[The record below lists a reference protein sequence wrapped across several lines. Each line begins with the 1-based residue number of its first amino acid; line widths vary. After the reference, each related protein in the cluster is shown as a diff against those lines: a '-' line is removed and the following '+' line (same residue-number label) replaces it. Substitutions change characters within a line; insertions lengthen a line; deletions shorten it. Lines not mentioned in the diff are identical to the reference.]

1 MAAEDSRSLRAVTLC
16 LLAWVLMG
24 LVSLVYHAAGSASLP
39 APALRRAG
47 LLPSVTSGDVR

>member
-24 LVSLVYHAAGSASLP
+24 LVSFVYHVAESASLP
-39 APALRRAG
+39 APTVNQLCVVLDSCLR
-47 LLPSVTSGDVR
+47 